1 MCRVCCSRVDT
12 LAPKAKYAGHTR
24 NRASRWPLAG
34 ARTPRRHRTPLS
46 HSCEP
51 MPRQLLQATAP
62 GPKFTAVPACC
73 RHLDPLL
80 SASGRR
86 LAPSPL
92 CLSLPLSAALCRS
105 LPLSAALCLSLPLA
119 ATLCLSLSLS
129 LRLCRSRLA
138 HAVMG
143 GAGTSQR
150 ASLERAWK

>member
-1 MCRVCCSRVDT
+1 MPCILLTRVDT
-12 LAPKAKYAGHTR
+12 HAPKAKYTR

-62 GPKFTAVPACC
+62 GPKFIAVPACC

-119 ATLCLSLSLS
+119 ATLCLSLSL
-129 LRLCRSRLA
+129 RLCRSRLA